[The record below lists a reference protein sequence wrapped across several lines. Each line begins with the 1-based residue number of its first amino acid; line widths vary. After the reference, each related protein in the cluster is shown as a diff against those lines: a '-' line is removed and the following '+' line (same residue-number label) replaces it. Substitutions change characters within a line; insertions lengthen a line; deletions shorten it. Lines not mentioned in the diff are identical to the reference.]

1 VSLLISSCVSSKR
14 RVAKD
19 CRNVTVKNIRSGQVE
34 MGSIR
39 IISGV
44 GLTECEVEHLSS
56 VTSLELLLDGIVRE
70 YVA

>member
-1 VSLLISSCVSSKR
+1 
-14 RVAKD
+14 
-19 CRNVTVKNIRSGQVE
+19 